1 MLDLV
6 HTPSNELI
14 ERLFPD
20 IVLDIDIT
28 TTEITNYPA
37 PISIS
42 PKLSPDDK
50 IKQAFSLLKGKM
62 EQALGGGLD
71 PAIYV
76 MSADAGTGKSTA
88 VQTLLAEWKEK
99 GFPGDGAI
107 IFLNTLSEIDAY
119 IAGAKLDTADYAV
132 YSSNPAYAAYGAGF
146 GAARTVP
153 VLFTSHSM
161 ARRRL
166 ADFDTYADADCF
178 YYRGKPRAL
187 RVWDEAFLPV
197 EYAAFDL
204 NDLRMLPGAL
214 KGHSR
219 EAIRML
225 EALLPDRGKIALGHE
240 IFIPPEARP
249 LADAIL
255 KSALKLS
262 ERVANTVGAV
272 GKLAGSSVQLNGSEE
287 AGWTCI
293 GISKPVPSDIM
304 PLFVLDASARLTG
317 RYCDWSAYNMNVV
330 TLEPA
335 SIRYSDLTVHLWNQ
349 GCGQTAMRTAKSR
362 QIIMGAVA
370 DLINSKQTEDFL
382 LVMAKE
388 FSAVG
393 PHNCPSIPDDLACL
407 ITNPDRV
414 KVITWGRHLA
424 SNEHR
429 HVANVVLFGSYS
441 YVDSA
446 YDALSLATTGS
457 THAACVY
464 SRRRE
469 RDAEFKSNVYQAV
482 CRIRCRNQID
492 RKCLP
497 ANVYLIMSDSDARR
511 ANIHD
516 AFPDCKLQVWS
527 PVIGKLAKWEIVLQT
542 LLRLLD
548 TRTIVSAAELRDA
561 CESKHR
567 SFLTKINNQPRFNE
581 ALALH
586 GIKRVGS
593 TYVRPIS
600 LKLCA

>member
-14 ERLFPD
+14 ERLFRD
-20 IVLDIDIT
+20 IVLDIDIKPI
-28 TTEITNYPA
+28 EIIDSPA
-37 PISIS
+37 PIYIS

-50 IKQAFSLLKGKM
+50 IKRAFSLLKRNM
-62 EQALGGGLD
+62 EQALDGGLD

-88 VQTLLAEWKEK
+88 VQTLLAEWKSE

-107 IFLNTLSEIDAY
+107 IFLNTLAEIDAY
-119 IAGAKLDTADYAV
+119 VAGAKLDKSDYAV
-132 YSSNPAYAAYGAGF
+132 YSSNPAYAGYGAGKD
-146 GAARTVP
+146 AAGTVP
-153 VLFTSHSM
+153 VLFATHSM
-161 ARRRL
+161 AHRRL
-166 ADFDTYADADCF
+166 PIGPSYAEAE
-178 YYRGKPRAL
+178 YLHYRGKPRAL
-187 RVWDEAFLPV
+187 RVWDEGFHPV

-219 EAIRML
+219 EAIKML
-225 EALLPDRGKIALGHE
+225 EALLPDRAKITVGHV
-240 IFIPPEARP
+240 IPIPREARS
-249 LADAIL
+249 LADTIL
-255 KSALKLS
+255 KSKLKLS
-262 ERVANTVGAV
+262 ERVTRTVQAI

-293 GISKPVPSDIM
+293 GIGNPIPADIM

-317 RYCDWSAYNMNVV
+317 RYCDWSAYGMKVV
-330 TLEPA
+330 ALEPA
-335 SIRYSDLTVHLWNQ
+335 SIRYSDLTVHIWNH
-349 GCGQTAMRTAKSR
+349 GCGQTAMRTPKSR
-362 QIIMGAVA
+362 QTIMGAVA
-370 DLINSKQTEDFL
+370 NLINAKPTEDFL

-388 FSAVG
+388 FSSVESD
-393 PHNCPSIPDDLACL
+393 NRSSIPDDLACL
-407 ITNPDRV
+407 ITNTDRV

-429 HVANVVLFGSYS
+429 DVANVVLFGSYS

-457 THAACVY
+457 TRAACAY

-492 RKCLP
+492 GECL
-497 ANVYLIMSDSDARR
+497 AASVYLIMTDSDARR
-511 ANIHD
+511 ATIHD
-516 AFPDCKLQVWS
+516 AFPDCKMQVWS

-548 TRTIVSAAELRDA
+548 TRTIVSAADLRDA
-561 CESKHR
+561 CESKQR
-567 SFLTKINNQPRFNE
+567 SFLTKINKQPRFNE
-581 ALALH
+581 ALGFH
-586 GIKRVGS
+586 GIKRVAS

-600 LKLCA
+600 LGLAA